1 MLAKLADPLR
11 LEKFRHHAGHDPT
24 IFQRVGQSLGLPGPV
39 RQHPPRAV
47 GSAQHVGGVEH
58 QMTVPP
64 TDIDGA
70 ARAQEG
76 GVAIDE
82 VGRDQSFGHQRPG
95 AIEIGQDQFH
105 QLGALGEAGF
115 DR

>member
-1 MLAKLADPLR
+1 MLPKLADPLG
-11 LEKFRHHAGHDPT
+11 LEKLRHDAGHDPT
-24 IFQRVGQSLGLPGPV
+24 VFQRVSQPLGLPRPV

-64 TDIDGA
+64 TGVYGA
-70 ARAQEG
+70 ARAEKG
-76 GVAIDE
+76 RVAIDE
-82 VGRDQSFGHQRPG
+82 VGWDQSFGHQPSGTIKIR
-95 AIEIGQDQFH
+95 QNQFH
-105 QLGALGEAGF
+105 QLGALAEARF